1 MKKLSIRLT
10 SKLEAEYFTSRLT
23 KAGVPYQSFEL
34 KNGTDTE
41 IWVQCLDIRITG
53 FQYGMIYFEFLR
65 YKDEPATIGADIKFI
80 ENFSIWAV

>member
-1 MKKLSIRLT
+1 MKKLAIRLT

-23 KAGVPYQSFEL
+23 KAGIAYQSFEF
-34 KNGTDTE
+34 KNDTDTE
-41 IWVQCLDIRITG
+41 IWVQCLDIRISG

-65 YKDEPATIGADIKFI
+65 YKDEPATIGSDIKFI